1 MKSRIDS
8 ISKQG
13 EMMRTKAPD
22 PPAHITL
29 REGDL
34 PFWKSGVRARDYASW
49 TEVDLSHAA
58 NLAATLADI
67 EQLKHEIRAEGNT
80 LINSKGTM
88 VANPKH
94 AILETL
100 SRRSVALSRTL
111 HVHAEATVGESRHQ
125 KKRSQKQ
132 QEIEEDRRGI
142 VDDDDGLIP
151 GLIQ

>member
-1 MKSRIDS
+1 MRKTRIDS
-8 ISKQG
+8 ISQQG
-13 EMMRTKAPD
+13 EMMRAKQPD
-22 PPAHITL
+22 PPSHITL

-34 PFWKSGVRARDYASW
+34 PFWKSVVRARDYGSW
-49 TEVDLSHAA
+49 TEIDLSHAA

-67 EQLKHEIRAEGNT
+67 EHLKHEIRAEGNT
-80 LINSKGTM
+80 LINAKGTM

-132 QEIEEDRRGI
+132 QEMQQIN
-142 VDDDDGLIP
+142 DDDDDDDLIA
-151 GLIQ
+151 GVVQ